1 MRRLAAALCFATVS
15 ANSALA
21 SPAMTT
27 VPTQMRQ
34 APSSH
39 APIVQSIPP
48 NAEIDVGGC
57 GKIWCSA
64 SWRDIPGYV
73 RASSIA
79 AAPGAPPLV
88 YADAPPAAA
97 GRRNGAAARRRAVR
111 LLLGTRLGLGP
122 SLASLLRLLRPRLRA

>member
-88 YADAPPAAA
+88 YADAPPPPPPGVVMAPPLVVAPY
-97 GRRNGAAARRRAVR
+97 GCCW
-111 LLLGTRLGLGP
+111 GP
-122 SLASLLRLLRPRLRA
+122 GWGWGHPWHHYYGY